1 MKKEDLRIV
10 FMGTPDFSVPTLN
23 AIITEGYNVVGV
35 ITAPDREAGRGRK
48 IKMSAVKE
56 FALNNE
62 LKILQ
67 PTNLKDEDFI
77 KELTSLKPNLQI
89 VVAFRMLPKVVWSL
103 PKLGTFNLHA
113 SLLPQYRGAAPIN
126 FAIINGESQTGLTTF
141 FLDEQ
146 IDTGGIIKQTKINIS
161 NEDSAGSLHDK
172 MMVLGS
178 ELVIDTINCILN
190 NSITPKDQ
198 KNFIDQNKVLNSAP
212 KLNKDDCRI
221 NWNKKPVE
229 VYNFVRGLSPY
240 PASFSTLVS
249 KSKKEI
255 VVKIFTV
262 SIISNSEPTQKPGAI
277 ISDGSTCIDVA
288 LKSGVIRILE
298 LQLSGKKR
306 MRTAELLRGLKNIED
321 YHFE

>member
-1 MKKEDLRIV
+1 
-10 FMGTPDFSVPTLN
+10 MGTPDFSVPTLN

-56 FALNNE
+56 FALKNE

-221 NWNKKPVE
+221 NWNKKPVD

-249 KSKKEI
+249 NSKKEI

-306 MRTAELLRGLKNIED
+306 MRTAELLRGFKNIED

>member
-1 MKKEDLRIV
+1 
-10 FMGTPDFSVPTLN
+10 MGTPDFSVPTLN

-56 FALNNE
+56 FALKNE

-67 PTNLKDEDFI
+67 PTNLKDEGFI

-113 SLLPQYRGAAPIN
+113 SLLPQFRGAAPIN

-146 IDTGGIIKQTKINIS
+146 IDTGRIIKQIKTNIS
-161 NEDSAGSLHDK
+161 SDDSAGSLHDK

-190 NSITPKDQ
+190 NSITPMDQ
-198 KNFIDQNKVLNSAP
+198 KSFIDQKEVLYSAP
-212 KLNKDDCRI
+212 KLNKEDCRI
-221 NWNKKPVE
+221 NWNKKPDE

-249 KSKKEI
+249 KRKKEI
-255 VVKIFTV
+255 IVKIFSV
-262 SIISNSEPTQKPGAI
+262 SIISSSENNQNPGTI
-277 ISDGSTCIDVA
+277 ISDGSTYIDVA
-288 LKSGVIRILE
+288 LKSGIIRILE

-306 MRTAELLRGLKNIED
+306 MKTDELLRGFKNIQD

>member
-1 MKKEDLRIV
+1 MKKEDLRII

-56 FALNNE
+56 FALKNE

-67 PTNLKDEDFI
+67 PTNLKDEGFI

-113 SLLPQYRGAAPIN
+113 SLLPQFRGAAPIN

-146 IDTGGIIKQTKINIS
+146 IDTGRIIKQIKTNIS
-161 NEDSAGSLHDK
+161 SDDSAGSLHDK

-190 NSITPKDQ
+190 NSITPMDQ
-198 KNFIDQNKVLNSAP
+198 KSFIDQKEVLYSAP
-212 KLNKDDCRI
+212 KLNKEDCRI
-221 NWNKKPVE
+221 NWNKKPDE

-249 KSKKEI
+249 KRKKEI
-255 VVKIFTV
+255 IVKIFSV
-262 SIISNSEPTQKPGAI
+262 SIISSSENNQNPGTI
-277 ISDGSTCIDVA
+277 ISDGSTYIDVA
-288 LKSGVIRILE
+288 LKSGIIRILE

-306 MRTAELLRGLKNIED
+306 MKTDELLRGFKNIQD

>member
-1 MKKEDLRIV
+1 
-10 FMGTPDFSVPTLN
+10 MGTPDFSVPTLN

-221 NWNKKPVE
+221 NWNKKPVD

-249 KSKKEI
+249 NSKKEI

>member
-1 MKKEDLRIV
+1 
-10 FMGTPDFSVPTLN
+10 MGTPDFSVPTLN

-221 NWNKKPVE
+221 NWNKKPVD

-249 KSKKEI
+249 NSKKEI

-306 MRTAELLRGLKNIED
+306 MRTAELLRGFKNIED

>member
-1 MKKEDLRIV
+1 
-10 FMGTPDFSVPTLN
+10 MGTPDFSVPTLN

-56 FALNNE
+56 IALNNE

-190 NSITPKDQ
+190 NIITPKDQ

-221 NWNKKPVE
+221 NWNKKPVD

-240 PASFSTLVS
+240 PESFSTLAS

-255 VVKIFTV
+255 VVKIFSV
-262 SIISNSEPTQKPGAI
+262 SIISNSEHTQKPGAI